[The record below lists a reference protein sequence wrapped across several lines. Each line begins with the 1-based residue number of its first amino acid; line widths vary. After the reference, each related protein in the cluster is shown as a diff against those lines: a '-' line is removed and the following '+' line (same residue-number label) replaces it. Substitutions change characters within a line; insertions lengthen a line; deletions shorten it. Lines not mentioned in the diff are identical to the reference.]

1 MDGAVD
7 RVPFRAPQASGA
19 GCDSAAAQ
27 RCFSAQL
34 QHSFNQLTQEFL
46 GRTLVEDYTKP
57 TEYTGKLSELSNMT
71 LLPPCAV
78 LSCQSAVTSLCV
90 CVVQGSSSG

>member
-1 MDGAVD
+1 MYLLEGLVRWNENCSRAAVEGGQ
-7 RVPFRAPQASGA
+7 RL
-19 GCDSAAAQ
+19 AQ

-34 QHSFNQLTQEFL
+34 QHSFNL
-46 GRTLVEDYTKP
+46 GHTLVEDYTKP

-78 LSCQSAVTSLCV
+78 CHVSQL
-90 CVVQGSSSG
+90 

>member
-1 MDGAVD
+1 MYLLEGLARWNENRGRAAVEGGQ
-7 RVPFRAPQASGA
+7 RPAL
-19 GCDSAAAQ
+19 

-46 GRTLVEDYTKP
+46 GRTLVGDYTKP

-71 LLPPCAV
+71 LLLPCAV
-78 LSCQSAVTSLCV
+78 CHVSQL
-90 CVVQGSSSG
+90 